1 MDKDHT
7 MQTQPQQQRL
17 LDMYAAVLACDQ
29 VIIRSTGK
37 VAMFEAVCDILV
49 ATGGLQLA
57 WIGMLDAGDQRIWP
71 QAHSGEGWNTLDW
84 MRSIS
89 DVSTLSDQGMVG
101 AVVEQG
107 RAIWSDDVQH
117 DVRDDVR
124 GAPPTEELRQWPPSG
139 PWHST
144 AAIPL
149 VLGERVCGVLSVY
162 SLDAA
167 AFDDRI
173 RSLLLQLADNIS
185 AALKVLDRAA
195 QRELG
200 EFALMESEV
209 RYNAL
214 FASNPMPMLVID
226 PSDGRIVDA
235 NIRAMNFYGWNHST
249 ITTKFIQDI
258 NVQTPEEVQA
268 AMTRLATAEGS
279 HQDSRHRLANGEVRD
294 VEAFTSPLSFKG
306 QTYVVKAIHDVT
318 ERHMLEAK
326 VHQSQQLMQRFI
338 DQLPGTA
345 FVKDSNLRLLMANR
359 QLGVLL
365 GVDPAT
371 LIGKTAHD
379 IFPQDFADFVTL
391 LDREVLDAGEHRVF
405 EETFQDRHN
414 ETSMF
419 VIDDGGGQRF
429 LAGLSL
435 DITDRYRAKERTAAL
450 LRINELAGE
459 LPERKFLT
467 AGLEL
472 AEKLTNSKIGFLH
485 FVNED
490 QETLELVTW
499 TAGALKGCT
508 AAFDA
513 HYPVSQAGIWADSM
527 RTRAPVIFND
537 YANQSVKK
545 GLPPG
550 HAPMTRL
557 ISVPV
562 TEGGLVRMMLGVG
575 NKATHYA
582 GFDVETLQLIGND
595 LWRIARRGRLE
606 ASLKHR
612 VDELVEAN
620 QRLSDMQLQL
630 LQSEKMATIG
640 QLASGVAHEIN
651 NPIGFVKSNLG
662 SLAGYVKSILEI
674 VRAYEDVEHIHGDA
688 VAQALLNI
696 EQRKKEIDYAFLV
709 EDVSKLIDESIEG
722 VQRVSQIVADLK
734 NFSRTGDAKPEPADL
749 QAGIEST
756 INVVWNQLKY
766 KVNVVREYV
775 PLPSVSCVASQINQV
790 VMNLLTNAEQAITER
805 GTITVRTGVDTD
817 TVWFEVQ
824 DTGCG
829 IALDK
834 LARIFEPFYTS
845 KPVGQGTGLG
855 LSISFGIVQ
864 RHGGSITVKSAPD
877 VGSTFRVTLPI
888 SRAAT
893 DEVEP

>member
-1 MDKDHT
+1 MDQETT
-7 MQTQPQQQRL
+7 MQTQRQQQRL

-29 VIIRSTGK
+29 VIIRYTGK

-57 WIGMLDAGDQRIWP
+57 WIGMLDAGDYRLWP

-89 DVSTLSDQGMVG
+89 EVSTLSDQGMVG
-101 AVVEQG
+101 AVVAQG
-107 RAIWSDDVQH
+107 QAIWFD
-117 DVRDDVR
+117 DVRDTPHATD
-124 GAPPTEELRQWPPSG
+124 LRQWPPSEQWRSSAG
-139 PWHST
+139 
-144 AAIPL
+144 IPL
-149 VLGERVCGVLSVY
+149 FLGGKACGVLSVY
-162 SLDAA
+162 SQEAS

-173 RSLLLQLADNIS
+173 RELLLQLAANIS
-185 AALKVLDRAA
+185 AELNTLERAA

-226 PSDGRIVDA
+226 PSDGRVVDA

-249 ITTKFIQDI
+249 ITAKFVQDI
-258 NVQTPEEVQA
+258 NVQSPEEVREA
-268 AMTRLATAEGS
+268 LMRSSSVEGS
-279 HQDSRHRLANGEVRD
+279 HLDSKHRLANGELRD
-294 VEAFTSPLSFKG
+294 VEAFTSPLSFNG
-306 QTYVVKAIHDVT
+306 QTYLVMAIHDVT
-318 ERHMLEAK
+318 ERRILEAK
-326 VHQSQQLMQRFI
+326 VHQSQLLMQCFI

-345 FVKDSNLRLLMANR
+345 FVKDSSLRLLMANR
-359 QLGVLL
+359 QLGSVL
-365 GVDPAT
+365 GVAPES

-379 IFPQDFADFVTL
+379 IFPRDFADFVTL
-391 LDREVLDAGEHRVF
+391 LDQEVLDAGEHRVF
-405 EETFQDRHN
+405 DETFQDRHN

-419 VIDDGGGQRF
+419 VIDDGAGQRF

-435 DITDRYRAKERTAAL
+435 DITDRYHAKERTAAL
-450 LRINELAGE
+450 LRINALGGE
-459 LPERKFLT
+459 LPERQFLT
-467 AGLEL
+467 AGLEI
-472 AEKLTNSKIGFLH
+472 AEKLTDSKIGFLH

-499 TAGALKGCT
+499 TAGALQGCT
-508 AAFDA
+508 AAFDS

-527 RTRAPVIFND
+527 RSHAPSVFND
-537 YANQSVKK
+537 YASHSAKN
-545 GLPPG
+545 GLPLG

-562 TEGGLVRMMLGVG
+562 IEGGRVRMILGVG
-575 NKATHYA
+575 NKATNYESS
-582 GFDVETLQLIGND
+582 DVESLQLLGND

-606 ASLKHR
+606 ASLKNR

-630 LQSEKMATIG
+630 LQSEKMASIG

-662 SLAGYVKSILEI
+662 SLAGYVNSLLEI
-674 VRAYEDVEHIHGDA
+674 VRAYEEVEHIHGDA
-688 VAQALLNI
+688 VAQALLDI
-696 EQRKKEIDYAFLV
+696 EQRKKDMDYTYLV
-709 EDVSKLIDESIEG
+709 EDVRTLIDESIEG

-734 NFSRTGDAKPEPADL
+734 NFSRTGDTAAEPSDL

-766 KVNVVREYV
+766 KVDVVREYV
-775 PLPSVSCVASQINQV
+775 PLPLVSCVASQINQV
-790 VMNLLTNAEQAITER
+790 VMNLLTNAEQAIAGR
-805 GTITVRTGVDTD
+805 GTITVRTGMEGER
-817 TVWFEVQ
+817 VWFEVQ

-829 IALDK
+829 IAPDK
-834 LARIFEPFYTS
+834 QARIFEPFYTS

-864 RHGGSITVKSAPD
+864 RHGGSISVKSAPD
-877 VGSTFRVTLPI
+877 AGSTFRVTLPV
-888 SRAAT
+888 SHASAG
-893 DEVEP
+893 EVGL